1 MALLSF
7 IILKLMTASDMST
20 VHVRSLRFPTVNVC
34 CVFST
39 TVDYFDHKEIL
50 LSIQPYFVTYRS
62 SF

>member
-1 MALLSF
+1 
-7 IILKLMTASDMST
+7 MTASDMST
-20 VHVRSLRFPTVNVC
+20 VHVRSLRFPTVTVC

-50 LSIQPYFVTYRS
+50 LPIQPYFVTYRS